1 MKKALMIVCLL
12 AVAALGS
19 GCSIYE
25 GYAGPEG
32 AMLRQYLE
40 PAQLKEL
47 VDNPR
52 PDIWIVD
59 VRPEPAFKK
68 AHIPTAKN
76 FPSSQIMDRLD
87 ELPKT
92 QYLIAACETGG
103 RAQMVLRK
111 LEKAGYTRF
120 MNWGANARYFKVYG
134 SVSSEPSE

>member
-1 MKKALMIVCLL
+1 MKKALLIVCLL
-12 AVAALGS
+12 VVAALGS

-25 GYAGPEG
+25 GYAGSEG

-59 VRPEPAFKK
+59 VRPESAFKK

-76 FPSSQIMDRLD
+76 YPSSQIMDRLD

-92 QYLIAACETGG
+92 QYLIATCETGG

-134 SVSSEPSE
+134 SVSSE